1 MSDLTS
7 QEIPK
12 RVTLRLDGENTIRY
26 AAKQLLSSGRSNT
39 VSDALKSLMKPH
51 EVIDIESM
59 KSDIDQLM
67 KFQLQTLALLQRHI
81 GSHDEN
87 MIRLSKGDARSMYQ
101 QIRDR
106 DKCFAHD

>member
-7 QEIPK
+7 QEIPR
-12 RVTLRLDGENTIRY
+12 RVTIRLDGENTICF

-51 EVIDIESM
+51 EVIEIQSI
-59 KSDIDQLM
+59 KSDVNQLM
-67 KFQLQTLALLQRHI
+67 KFQLQTLALLQRYV

-87 MIRLSKGDARSMYQ
+87 MIRESRSDARSMYQ
-101 QIRDR
+101 QVQEPDT
-106 DKCFAHD
+106 F